1 MYTLT
6 LKHIKRTYKNNG
18 QHAEQLVRYTL
29 TGVAGKADNTA
40 YDKGADVLD
49 IQVKS
54 SHASICKGSD
64 LAEHMS
70 KDKAERYA
78 YVDKTF
84 TSAYIMNPS
93 EYVEFIKEFGY
104 IDRESAKNG
113 GATKIRLRVESTK
126 MIEWL
131 NARA

>member
-1 MYTLT
+1 MNVIT
-6 LKHIKRTYKNNG
+6 LKQIDRFYKING
-18 QHAEQLVRYTL
+18 QHAEQAVRYTL
-29 TGVAGKADNTA
+29 TGSVGKADNTP
-40 YDKGADVLD
+40 YNKGADVLD

-78 YVDKTF
+78 YVEKTF
-84 TSAYIMNPS
+84 SKAYIMSPS
-93 EYVEFIKEFGY
+93 EYAEFVREFGY
-104 IDRESAKNG
+104 IDRESKKNG
-113 GATKIRLRVESTK
+113 GATKIRLKSESTK